1 MRCCINKTVSISSD
15 PFAPGVDNLGRA
27 WNDETMILHLKV
39 YEVSAFTVTP
49 SILDNFSKQLEFEG
63 EVKATK
69 DVRLY
74 GKAVE

>member
-15 PFAPGVDNLGRA
+15 PFC
-27 WNDETMILHLKV
+27 
-39 YEVSAFTVTP
+39 S
-49 SILDNFSKQLEFEG
+49 SKQLEFEG

-74 GKAVE
+74 GKAIE

>member
-1 MRCCINKTVSISSD
+1 
-15 PFAPGVDNLGRA
+15 
-27 WNDETMILHLKV
+27 MILHLKV

-74 GKAVE
+74 GKAIE